1 MEAEKL
7 THKLK
12 RKMLLK
18 DINRRLQARITY
30 FSTDALH
37 LSKLGSQS
45 AYASEGGEFLPP
57 AVPPLH
63 LLEIEERIN

>member
-12 RKMLLK
+12 QGMLLI

-30 FSTDALH
+30 FSTDAPH
-37 LSKLGSQS
+37 PSKLGSQS
-45 AYASEGGEFLPP
+45 AYASEEGEFLPP